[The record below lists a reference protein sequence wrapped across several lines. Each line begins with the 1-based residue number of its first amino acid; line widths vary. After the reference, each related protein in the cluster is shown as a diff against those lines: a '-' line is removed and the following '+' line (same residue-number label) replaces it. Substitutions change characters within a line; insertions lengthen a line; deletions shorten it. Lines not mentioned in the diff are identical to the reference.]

1 MRNKQ
6 KFFEFKADFII
17 AGTMY
22 VNNKKEITYKE
33 IEKFIKDLH
42 NKITKSGNR
51 CLLLFSSE
59 YLKEVKYD
67 YDDLFYIGDNFIAL
81 NKNYDINYLIKHF
94 LAYSSLEIY
103 QNLQE
108 IKNNLSNTTERE
120 Y

>member
-42 NKITKSGNR
+42 YKITKSGNR

-94 LAYSSLEIY
+94 LAYSSLETYEI
-103 QNLQE
+103 LQE
-108 IKNNLSNTTERE
+108 IKNNLVNTNERE
-120 Y
+120 C